1 MLKSQIKKVNYDLIN
16 EKTSIILLAR
26 SRAEAG
32 KTMAA
37 AKKILKESQML
48 KEIAKEK
55 ELQAKAKQ
63 TEAKQSNT
71 IILRKE
77 RMKTFQQI
85 KIRKEQV
92 LPIYSEDRI

>member
-1 MLKSQIKKVNYDLIN
+1 
-16 EKTSIILLAR
+16 
-26 SRAEAG
+26 
-32 KTMAA
+32 
-37 AKKILKESQML
+37 ML

-77 RMKTFQQI
+77 RMKNFQQI

-92 LPIYSEDRI
+92 LLEKKTFINHHALNENHGLHEFHAIRELH